1 MLRIAYFLL
10 IPILFLSSCS
20 GEYHP
25 VSIDFFQNDTIPF
38 REKLQKALEPEHLKE
53 MGFSEEQTV
62 WLQDYYEKNA
72 YKSLW
77 VNDSMISI
85 TKIVEIGYFDSD
97 DFITELNNKN
107 NEE

>member
-1 MLRIAYFLL
+1 LLRIAYFLL
-10 IPILFLSSCS
+10 TPILFLSSCS

-77 VNDSMISI
+77 VNVSLI
-85 TKIVEIGYFDSD
+85 T
-97 DFITELNNKN
+97 N
-107 NEE
+107 